1 MLFPHLQCGS
11 LSGHIGGDYAH
22 MAHTALVPTFA
33 EHGNS
38 ESDSVASTTGYVDVS
53 AAGET
58 SLGVERDSKPSGVEN
73 FRRRA
78 AATGISENAAALVV
92 GAWRGGTQTAY
103 NSSWTKWVGWCGQRQ
118 IGPCNAAVA
127 DVVNFLSWMFDVGY
141 EHSTI
146 NGHRSA
152 ISAYHPKIGGGG
164 GGGGG

>member
-1 MLFPHLQCGS
+1 
-11 LSGHIGGDYAH
+11 
-22 MAHTALVPTFA
+22 MAHTALVPTLA

-53 AAGET
+53 AAGGT
-58 SLGVERDSKPSGVEN
+58 SLGVKWDFKPSGVEN

-118 IGPCNAAVA
+118 IDPFNAAVA
-127 DVVNFLSWMFDVGY
+127 DVVNFLSWMFDEGPGSDKYDVTGLM
-141 EHSTI
+141 
-146 NGHRSA
+146 
-152 ISAYHPKIGGGG
+152 
-164 GGGGG
+164 